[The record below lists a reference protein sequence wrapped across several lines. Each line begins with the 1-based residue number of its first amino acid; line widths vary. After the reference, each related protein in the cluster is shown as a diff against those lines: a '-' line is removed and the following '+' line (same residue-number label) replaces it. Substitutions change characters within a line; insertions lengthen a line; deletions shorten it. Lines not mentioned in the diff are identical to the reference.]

1 MNEHTIHSGRKY
13 APWIVVSK
21 EKIMFKSISIASIL
35 LVFLSIA
42 IHAQIVKQP
51 SMIQTL
57 PTPEFP
63 DPDPFND
70 LISAFFIQSTNNN
83 LIQLHYFRM
92 WVEPDIPGIPFGTI
106 DLLHYRVA
114 TWNMETE
121 EVIDFS
127 EGDRDKFFEEN
138 SIEHNGNSVVIDERQ
153 LVLEDSQTTYFYNT
167 DEYLEYHLDKAYLS
181 PNEQRIGGLV
191 LYSIASPED
200 LENEWFIMALWD
212 SITGKTL
219 YREIPSSPGYV
230 PSDGPRLSIH
240 PLSLE
245 LNFSPDGRFY
255 FFRQGFFEN
264 PWGILPSLK
273 LLDTKTLTLWEADRD
288 VAFSSD
294 MRYLV
299 TEREGLPSLVDIE
312 SNTIIHQYQV
322 ESPMSA
328 CCFSQDDSQ
337 VYIATALNKLYIF
350 ESGLQSSAPCW
361 EVY

>member
-1 MNEHTIHSGRKY
+1 MNEHTVHSGRKY
-13 APWIVVSK
+13 APWVVVSK
-21 EKIMFKSISIASIL
+21 EKIMLKSISIASIL
-35 LVFLSIA
+35 LIFLSID

-63 DPDPFND
+63 VPDPIND
-70 LISAFFIQSTNNN
+70 RITAFFIQSTNNN

-92 WVEPDIPGIPFGTI
+92 WVEPGVGLPFGTI
-106 DLLHYRVA
+106 DLLHYGVA
-114 TWNMETE
+114 TWNMGTK

-127 EGDRDKFFEEN
+127 GADRNIFFEEN
-138 SIEHNGNSVVIDERQ
+138 SIVHDGKSVVIDERQ
-153 LVLEDSQTTYFYNT
+153 LVLEDSQITYFYHT
-167 DEYLEYHLDKAYLS
+167 DLYLEYHLDKAHLS
-181 PNEQRIGGLV
+181 PNKQRIGGLV
-191 LYSIASPED
+191 HYAIVSLEGG
-200 LENEWFIMALWD
+200 ENEWYIMALWD

-219 YREIPSSPGYV
+219 YREIPPSPDYV
-230 PSDGPRLSIH
+230 PSDGPGLSIH

-255 FFRQGFFEN
+255 FFRQGFVER
-264 PWGILPSLK
+264 PWGVLPSLK
-273 LLDTKTLTLWEADRD
+273 LLDTETLTLWEADRD

-299 TEREGLPSLVDIE
+299 TERDGLPSLVNIE

-328 CCFSQDDSQ
+328 CCFSTDDSQ
-337 VYIATALNKLYIF
+337 VYITTIINELHIF
-350 ESGLQSSAPCW
+350 DTGIESSATNW
-361 EVY
+361 ERIK